1 MKKMSKLLAII
12 LLCFTLP
19 ACSSEQNTN
28 IIEEEIN
35 MVLHDKMCVAYDLG
49 MVGRPRGLNWL
60 IAAMFRDHEVIY
72 ENCYLFPDE
81 ASANAAVEAGQIG
94 DNDVYGFADAL
105 TIKRIN
111 FLNWTLY
118 YQRTAHLITKYNLEY
133 PLTVDD
139 LVNQPEDMWQLIN
152 DRDIISQ
159 IDYND
164 IVSTL
169 NFGSTAP
176 AEIYTLSDGD
186 SE

>member
-1 MKKMSKLLAII
+1 MKKLFQLPGI
-12 LLCFTLP
+12 LILCFTLL
-19 ACSSEQNTN
+19 ACSSKQNTN
-28 IIEEEIN
+28 TTEEEIN
-35 MVLHDKMCVAYDLG
+35 MELYNKMCVADDLG
-49 MVGRPRGLNWL
+49 MIGYPQGFNRL
-60 IAAMFRDHEVIY
+60 ISAMFRDHEVIY

-94 DNDVYGFADAL
+94 ENDVYGFANVL

-152 DRDIISQ
+152 DRDIISAAR
-159 IDYND
+159 YNS